1 MRIELLYDMP
11 RIEEKLMI
19 ESLRARGVDVALT
32 NVSTRPL
39 VIGESEADLS
49 LVRVVSMQKALYSAT
64 IRESGGT
71 RAMNSSLTLMI
82 CGDKILT
89 LSRIKSLGISV
100 PRTTVLLGPD
110 SAEQVFKQFPKPF
123 VDKPPI
129 GSWGRMVTLVK
140 DLATWRSIVEHRQ
153 MMQSQQL
160 RTHVVQEYIEGMGR
174 DIRAIV
180 IGSEFIGAVHR
191 ISSGDEWR
199 TNVALGG
206 KTAPIKSDGELVE
219 MSLRAAEATRGDFIS
234 VDILESKNGE
244 HYLNEVNGVPEFKGF
259 MEATGI
265 NVAELFVDYALRVA
279 KR

>member
-1 MRIELLYDMP
+1 MP

-19 ESLRARGVDVALT
+19 ESLRARGIDVALT

-64 IRESGGT
+64 IRESAGT

-89 LSRIKSLGISV
+89 LSRIKSLGLSV
-100 PRTTVLLGPD
+100 PRTAVLLGPD
-110 SAEQVFKQFPKPF
+110 PAEQVFKQFPKPF

-180 IGSEFIGAVHR
+180 VGSEFIGAVHR
-191 ISSGDEWR
+191 ISAGDEWR